1 MTQDREGLIKTWR
14 ESLYLI
20 VYTKRTPERLLNVST
35 ERSRFQLER
44 TYNSLGN

>member
-20 VYTKRTPERLLNVST
+20 VYTKRTPEVGST

-44 TYNSLGN
+44 TYNGLGN